1 MKALVTGGAGFI
13 GSHIV
18 DALLQMNIDV
28 VSIDNYSAGKHENLA
43 HVNGK
48 PNFTEG
54 FCDVTDKETLARWM
68 RGADIVF
75 HNAASKK
82 NICLNDPRRDLEV
95 NAEGTF
101 NVLELARDLGVKKV
115 IHASTGSVYGEPVEF
130 PQTEEHPLNPCS
142 YYGVSKLAGERYA
155 LAFSKLYDMDVT
167 VLRYFHVYG
176 PRQDSSEYGGV
187 VSIFADKI
195 SKGQPITIH
204 GDGQQ
209 ERSFTYVGDVVRAN
223 LFVAANPKTKGQ
235 VYNVASGIAV
245 TIQQVAAKLMSFAS
259 REVPIEYADAL
270 IGDIR
275 KFEVDSSKLEKLGF
289 KYKTNLCK
297 GLPICLNLPS
307 T

>member
-1 MKALVTGGAGFI
+1 MKDT
-13 GSHIV
+13 
-18 DALLQMNIDV
+18 
-28 VSIDNYSAGKHENLA
+28 
-43 HVNGK
+43 
-48 PNFTEG
+48 
-54 FCDVTDKETLARWM
+54 
-68 RGADIVF
+68 DIVF

-82 NICLNDPRRDLEV
+82 NICLNDPQKDLAT
-95 NAEGTF
+95 NAGGT
-101 NVLELARDLGVKKV
+101 LTLLQSAKKHGVKKFV
-115 IHASTGSVYGEPVEF
+115 HASTGSVYGEPVEF

-155 LAFSKLYDMDVT
+155 LAFSKLYNMDVT